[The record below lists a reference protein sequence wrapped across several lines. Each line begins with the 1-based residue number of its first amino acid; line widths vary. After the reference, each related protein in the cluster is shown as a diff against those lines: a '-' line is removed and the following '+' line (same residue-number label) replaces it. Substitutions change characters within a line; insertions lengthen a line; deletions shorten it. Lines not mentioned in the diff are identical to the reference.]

1 MQVGRLSFARNII
14 LVENNRFRSSQLTR
28 SAGTLCLFYEKRNEM
43 ITLEKFEQYYFTI
56 KKNRWYW
63 YFSIFCRFS
72 LAFAFIVAGIVKIIG
87 ERFASGLS
95 VNHPM
100 GAYLEALHNTGY
112 YYTFIGISQVVAAI
126 LLIIPRT
133 VTLGALLY
141 FPIITN
147 IWLLSY
153 ALRFEG
159 SFLTS
164 PLMVLANLYI
174 LVWNYDKLKYIL
186 PFKKMSSF
194 ELIEKPKKYNNAFPF
209 KFFTGIIII
218 IALIGTL
225 SQFGYEVMP
234 RNSCSDCEVQF
245 KNSKYEEAGIKFCE
259 CIHKEGKPLDECL
272 KEFKKAKKK

>member
-1 MQVGRLSFARNII
+1 MNT
-14 LVENNRFRSSQLTR
+14 LTK
-28 SAGTLCLFYEKRNEM
+28 F
-43 ITLEKFEQYYFTI
+43 EKFYLEI
-56 KKNRWYW
+56 KGNRWYW

-72 LAFAFIVAGIVKIIG
+72 LAVAFIVAGMVKIVG

-112 YYTFIGISQVVAAI
+112 DYTFIGIAQVLAAI

-147 IWLLSY
+147 IWLLSF

-159 SFLTS
+159 SFVTS
-164 PLMVLANLYI
+164 PLMVLANLFL

-186 PFKKMSSF
+186 PFKNFPSYG
-194 ELIEKPKKYNNAFPF
+194 IVEKPIKYSNKFPF
-209 KFFTGIIII
+209 IFFTVVIITVGIIVSL
-218 IALIGTL
+218 A
-225 SQFGYEVMP
+225 QFGYEVRP
-234 RNSCSDCEVQF
+234 RNSISDCKKQF
-245 KNSKYEEAGIKFCE
+245 VNTAKETIGCNFCD
-259 CIHKEGKPLDECL
+259 CVHKDGKPLKKCL
-272 KEFKKAKKK
+272 EEYENAKKK